1 MFWCSQNPK
10 PIAVVSVVPKVLT
23 VRTKNGLVFSSAGFR
38 VVTLGN
44 KLAFANNQFN

>member
-10 PIAVVSVVPKVLT
+10 PIAGVSVVPKVLT
-23 VRTKNGLVFSSAGFR
+23 VRTKSGLVFSSAGFR

-44 KLAFANNQFN
+44 ELAFVNNQFN

>member
-10 PIAVVSVVPKVLT
+10 LVAVVSVVPKVLT

-44 KLAFANNQFN
+44 ELPVVNNQFN